1 MGDNRL
7 VITTESK
14 TFLLDLL
21 KDVDI
26 NLKHEIYSIIKD
38 NKLLA
43 KRTIKNEIR
52 HFLVKYKHENDIH
65 KNGKQQIE
73 WITQIVNFS
82 QRLDLKR

>member
-1 MGDNRL
+1 MGDNRF

-43 KRTIKNEIR
+43 KHTIKNEIR
-52 HFLVKYKHENDIH
+52 QFLVKYKHENDIH
-65 KNGKQQIE
+65 KNGKQQIQ
-73 WITQIVNFS
+73 WSTQIVNFS
-82 QRLDLKR
+82 QLVDLKR

>member
-43 KRTIKNEIR
+43 KHTIKNEIR
-52 HFLVKYKHENDIH
+52 QFLVKYKHENDIH

-73 WITQIVNFS
+73 
-82 QRLDLKR
+82 

>member
-43 KRTIKNEIR
+43 KHTIKNEIR
-52 HFLVKYKHENDIH
+52 QFLVKYKKVK
-65 KNGKQQIE
+65 KNMLHFKTCLIFTPGKI
-73 WITQIVNFS
+73 
-82 QRLDLKR
+82 